1 MTLSAGEGCRKS
13 FLEAAQTDRLQHPG
27 YTLLHLR
34 FLHLAQ
40 PEAERHI
47 IIDRQMREQRI
58 ALEHEAEIPL
68 FHRNLGVVLPAK
80 HEIARFRIQESGDQ
94 PQRGCFAAAAGAEQR
109 EELSLFQRQI
119 EILQY

>member
-1 MTLSAGEGCRKS
+1 
-13 FLEAAQTDRLQHPG
+13 
-27 YTLLHLR
+27 
-34 FLHLAQ
+34 
-40 PEAERHI
+40 
-47 IIDRQMREQRI
+47 MREQRI

-94 PQRGCFAAAAGAEQR
+94 PQRGRFAAAAGAEQR
-109 EELSLFQRQI
+109 EEMPLFQRQI